1 MRIEHEKSHQ
11 NLYEMYKFQNTH
23 GCIHGKSPVIT
34 ATTSKSIE
42 SFSVCRGFCSDH
54 FGNKCLQDRT
64 YFYRDIVHILFFA
77 KNAKQPKKYLTHI
90 FMKIKLNSLNL
101 ITKMINVKSSTNP
114 ESFSKFRISFNSR
127 SFQNQSW
134 GEN

>member
-1 MRIEHEKSHQ
+1 
-11 NLYEMYKFQNTH
+11 
-23 GCIHGKSPVIT
+23 
-34 ATTSKSIE
+34 
-42 SFSVCRGFCSDH
+42 
-54 FGNKCLQDRT
+54 
-64 YFYRDIVHILFFA
+64 
-77 KNAKQPKKYLTHI
+77 LTHI